1 MHKHTLTALLAL
13 LLGSATAH
21 AQTEVRGHLQFD
33 GERSAA
39 VGGIAWI
46 EDEVLQLVLADV
58 EPDMDAIAADGQL
71 DRMDLLQ
78 LGGRQLELRI
88 DPESGE
94 LWGLTLSQPGE
105 VLSGGHEGMDTALV
119 LSTSGPWAVGDQ
131 VKGRF
136 DDGSHAI
143 EFDLA
148 VLGTELPK
156 PGTPLPAD
164 GGAPGAVFRAM
175 VEAIGRGDLE
185 ILLTS
190 QAAANRAEM
199 QEAVDE
205 GFGASLIARAQSFTV
220 KPEGLQLH
228 GGRATAQRAWVDYS
242 GRDGFGG
249 TRGTASLVMEDGA
262 WKFEQTDSVA
272 TD

>member
-1 MHKHTLTALLAL
+1 MRKHPLAALLAL
-13 LLGSATAH
+13 LLASATAQ
-21 AQTEVRGHLQFD
+21 AEVRGHLQFD

-39 VGGIAWI
+39 IGGIAWI
-46 EDEVLQLVLADV
+46 EDEVLQLLLADV
-58 EPDMDAIAADGQL
+58 APDMDAIAADGRL
-71 DRMDLLQ
+71 DRMDLLN

-94 LWGLTLSQPGE
+94 LWGYTLSQPGE
-105 VLSGGHEGMDTALV
+105 VLSGSHAGMDTALA
-119 LSTSGPWAVGDQ
+119 LSRPGPWAVGDRVQ
-131 VKGRF
+131 GRF

-143 EFDLA
+143 DFDLA

-156 PGTPLPAD
+156 PGTPLAAD

-175 VEAIGRGDLE
+175 VEAIARGDLE
-185 ILLTS
+185 TLLAS

-205 GFGASLIARAQSFTV
+205 GFGASVIARAQSFTV
-220 KPEGLQLH
+220 NPEGLQIH